1 MTARVLVADDHA
13 DFRRAA
19 RTVVEATAGFEVVG
33 EATSGEEALAL
44 VERLRP
50 NLVLMD
56 IRMPGMGGIAATRLL
71 AARRPQTTTILLSTY
86 AVADLPPQ
94 ALTCGA
100 AGYVPKAEFGPRAL
114 RTAYCSAR

>member
-1 MTARVLVADDHA
+1 MTPRVLLADDHA

-19 RTVVEATAGFEVVG
+19 RTVVQAAGFEVVG
-33 EATSGEEALAL
+33 EATSGEEALEL

-56 IRMPGMGGIAATRLL
+56 IRMPGMGGIAATRML

-86 AVADLPPQ
+86 AVEDLPPQ
-94 ALTCGA
+94 TLTCGA

-114 RTAYCSAR
+114 RRAYCSAR